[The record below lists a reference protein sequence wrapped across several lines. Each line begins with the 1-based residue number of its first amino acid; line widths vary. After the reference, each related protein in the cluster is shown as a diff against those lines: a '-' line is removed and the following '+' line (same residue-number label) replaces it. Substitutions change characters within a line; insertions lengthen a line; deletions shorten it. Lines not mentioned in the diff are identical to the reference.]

1 MRISLLAILFFIST
15 AVQAQPEKDTTLS
28 QCPVFI
34 TDTVTANNFFIE
46 ARPVLLKVYRVKG
59 KLTIR
64 VEQKD
69 QFFTLY
75 FHDKKLRNTTYKIQ
89 AGSTGK
95 SEVEAAYSF
104 RSGEQSSY
112 ISVARGS
119 IDCYFDTEKQ
129 SWQLTISGLIINQVE
144 RAVTHYRV
152 KGKLVVG
159 S

>member
-1 MRISLLAILFFIST
+1 MRQALISICLLFSS
-15 AVQAQPEKDTTLS
+15 AVYAQSDSDTTLAH
-28 QCPVFI
+28 CPVFI

-46 ARPVLLKVYRVKG
+46 ARPVLMKVYRVKG

-64 VEQKD
+64 LEQKD

-75 FHDKKLRNTTYKIQ
+75 FHEKKLRNTTYKIQ

-104 RSGEQSSY
+104 RTGDQSSY
-112 ISVARGS
+112 ISVAKGS

-129 SWQLTISGLIINQVE
+129 SWQLNISGLIINQVE

>member
-1 MRISLLAILFFIST
+1 MRLPLLVFLLFCTAT
-15 AVQAQPEKDTTLS
+15 AVAQVEKDTTLAH
-28 QCPVFI
+28 CPVFI
-34 TDTVTANNFFIE
+34 TDTVSANNFFIE
-46 ARPVLLKVYRVKG
+46 ARPVVLKVYRVKN

-75 FHDKKLRNTTYKIQ
+75 FHEKKLRNATYKIE

-104 RSGEQSSY
+104 RSGDQSSY
-112 ISVARGS
+112 ISVAKGS
-119 IDCYFDTEKQ
+119 IDCFFDPEKQ
-129 SWQLTISGLIINQVE
+129 SWQLKISGLIINQVE
-144 RAVTHYRV
+144 RAATHYRV
-152 KGKLVVG
+152 KGMILVG

>member
-1 MRISLLAILFFIST
+1 MRQALIVVTLFFSIT
-15 AVQAQPEKDTTLS
+15 VQAQSDSDTTLT

-46 ARPVLLKVYRVKG
+46 ARPVLMKVYRVKG

-64 VEQKD
+64 LEQKD

-75 FHDKKLRNTTYKIQ
+75 FHEKKLRNTTYKIQ

-95 SEVEAAYSF
+95 TEVEAAYSF
-104 RSGEQSSY
+104 RSGDQSSY
-112 ISVARGS
+112 ISVAKGS

-129 SWQLTISGLIINQVE
+129 SWQLSISGLIINQVE
-144 RAVTHYRV
+144 RMVTYYRV
-152 KGKLVVG
+152 RGKIVVG

>member
-1 MRISLLAILFFIST
+1 MRQALISICLLYSS
-15 AVQAQPEKDTTLS
+15 AVYAQSDSDTTLAH
-28 QCPVFI
+28 CPVFI

-46 ARPVLLKVYRVKG
+46 ARPVLMKVYRVKG

-64 VEQKD
+64 LEQKD

-75 FHDKKLRNTTYKIQ
+75 FHEKKLRNTTYKIQ

-104 RSGEQSSY
+104 RTGDQSSY
-112 ISVARGS
+112 ISVAKGS

-129 SWQLTISGLIINQVE
+129 SWQLNISGLIINQVE

>member
-1 MRISLLAILFFIST
+1 MRQLFLVLSLFFSI
-15 AVQAQPEKDTTLS
+15 AGIAQTDGDTTLAH
-28 QCPVFI
+28 CPVFI
-34 TDTVTANNFFIE
+34 TDTVSANNFFIE
-46 ARPVLLKVYRVKG
+46 ARPVLMKVYRVKG

-64 VEQKD
+64 LEQKD

-75 FHDKKLRNTTYKIQ
+75 FHEKKLRNTTYKIQ
-89 AGSTGK
+89 SGSNGK

-104 RSGEQSSY
+104 RSGDQSSY
-112 ISVARGS
+112 ISVASGS
-119 IDCYFDTEKQ
+119 IGCSFDTEKQ
-129 SWQLTISGLIINQVE
+129 SWQLNISGLIINQVE

>member
-1 MRISLLAILFFIST
+1 MRQALLAFSLFFSM
-15 AVQAQPEKDTTLS
+15 AVNAQSESDTTLTH
-28 QCPVFI
+28 CPVFI

-46 ARPVLLKVYRVKG
+46 ARPVLMKVYRVKG

-75 FHDKKLRNTTYKIQ
+75 FHEKKLRNTTYKIQ

-104 RSGEQSSY
+104 RSGDQSSY
-112 ISVARGS
+112 ISVSKGS
-119 IDCYFDTEKQ
+119 IDCFFDTEKK
-129 SWQLTISGLIINQVE
+129 SWQLSISGLIINQVE

>member
-1 MRISLLAILFFIST
+1 MRQAVIAISLFFSIT
-15 AVQAQPEKDTTLS
+15 VQAQSDSDTTLT

-46 ARPVLLKVYRVKG
+46 ARPVLMKVYRVKG

-64 VEQKD
+64 LEQKD

-75 FHDKKLRNTTYKIQ
+75 FHEKKLRNTTYKIQ

-95 SEVEAAYSF
+95 TEVEAAYSF
-104 RSGEQSSY
+104 RSGDQSSY
-112 ISVARGS
+112 ISVAKGS

-129 SWQLTISGLIINQVE
+129 S
-144 RAVTHYRV
+144 
-152 KGKLVVG
+152 
-159 S
+159 